1 MSSWGVSTS
10 SGCMPCIKN
19 TVCIID
25 VGFIS
30 APIDQDEKGP
40 IIRINPEE
48 VHFNDADFI
57 DTLYP
62 TRNRK
67 TDKPVKV
74 GQRTGS
80 RLLTPAN
87 SSQG

>member
-1 MSSWGVSTS
+1 
-10 SGCMPCIKN
+10 MPCIKN
-19 TVCIID
+19 TVCIINF
-25 VGFIS
+25 GFVS
-30 APIDQDEKGP
+30 TPIDPDEKGP
-40 IIRINPEE
+40 IIRINPDE
-48 VHFNDADFI
+48 VHFNDPDFI

-80 RLLTPAN
+80 RLFTPADP
-87 SSQG
+87 SQG